1 MTDAVQRVLY
11 ERFWHALAD
20 QHVRARTRGLLAT
33 LNDLNTT
40 AWHARCVTKRMPQ
53 AKERKALNVKRGLC
67 IGGSI
72 TAILVLILVMT
83 GYARTASASSG
94 SPENLSR
101 KESAQHSLCRV
112 VHTAS
117 HKCARE
123 LCTCSWLSLVR
134 RYGVCAHKSEPGCR
148 TMHLNGDA
156 DDVCCNIAAAACS
169 CCVRQRFGKVQ
180 ATAII
185 TMPLQKCATATPLR
199 PAHHLP
205 AIRTKMTRTRHIT
218 MKKMRTKTRMRQ
230 IKKIAAL
237 HLVKIPRTKRLLAC
251 RPHLQMSTTTIQART
266 RPNRP
271 AQETTMARAKSR
283 QLTTPTKQTPL
294 LAVRARHCQ
303 MTQLHLA
310 WRGRLMHPQ
319 LPVPLLAPL
328 LSRQRQRRRRLPMQR
343 RQTARRV
350 RQVKRRSLHRANPLA
365 MLLQVEMHR
374 KAQKAAMEAPMQ
386 RQSRAGARGEMLH
399 LATSQSL
406 HLSSLLRQKTKLP
419 HHHRRL
425 PKSSTA
431 AAAAAAAAAIG
442 AVAAAAGLAGAWRA
456 VSC

>member
-1 MTDAVQRVLY
+1 MS
-11 ERFWHALAD
+11 
-20 QHVRARTRGLLAT
+20 
-33 LNDLNTT
+33 
-40 AWHARCVTKRMPQ
+40 Q

-83 GYARTASASSG
+83 GYARTASGSSG
-94 SPENLSR
+94 SPENLSK

-112 VHTAS
+112 VHAAS

-123 LCTCSWLSLVR
+123 HCTCSWLSLVR
-134 RYGVCAHKSEPGCR
+134 RYGVCACKSEPGCR
-148 TMHLNGDA
+148 AMHLNGDA
-156 DDVCCNIAAAACS
+156 DGVCCNIAAAACP
-169 CCVRQRFGKVQ
+169 CCVRQCFDKVQ

-185 TMPLQKCATATPLR
+185 KMPLQKCVTATPLH

-205 AIRTKMTRTRHIT
+205 AIRKKMTRTRPII
-218 MKKMRTKTRMRQ
+218 MKKTRTKTRMGQ

-237 HLVKIPRTKRLLAC
+237 HPVTTPRTKRLLAC

-266 RPNRP
+266 RPNSP
-271 AQETTMARAKSR
+271 AQETTMARTRSR

-303 MTQLHLA
+303 MTQLHRA
-310 WRGRLMHPQ
+310 WRGRLRHPH

-350 RQVKRRSLHRANPLA
+350 RQVTRPSLHRANPLA

-374 KAQKAAMEAPMQ
+374 RARAAAEVAPMQ
-386 RQSRAGARGEMLH
+386 RQSRAGARGGMLH
-399 LATSQSL
+399 LATSQRL
-406 HLSSLLRQKTKLP
+406 HLASLLLQKTKLP

-425 PKSSTA
+425 PISNTA